1 MRTTLG
7 TWAEDHPGE
16 MGTMGLEVW
25 VLPQEMGTMGMK
37 DEFPPWGDGHYGDGE
52 LGPTTGRW
60 GWGCAPPMGMGD

>member
-1 MRTTLG
+1 
-7 TWAEDHPGE
+7 
-16 MGTMGLEVW
+16 MGLEVW
-25 VLPQEMGTMGMK
+25 VLPQEMGTMGME